1 VTRLAVIVPALNEV
15 GAIGSVV
22 AEIHAAVDAE
32 VIVVDNG
39 SSDGTA
45 DVARRAG
52 ARVID
57 CSERG
62 YGKACLK
69 GIAATAA
76 KEAVVFIDGD
86 GSMLAT
92 DIPALVAP
100 ILDDR
105 ADIVCGARQRTQG
118 MMPLHQ
124 AWGNRLS
131 TTLLRRLYGV
141 RLSDLGPF
149 RAVRRQTFDGLK
161 MRASKFAWPAEMLAR
176 ATRRGARIV
185 EVPVGYRPR
194 AAGHSKVGGTL
205 RGSIGAGLG
214 IIGALVWLRVAPE

>member
-1 VTRLAVIVPALNEV
+1 VTRLAVIVPARNEV
-15 GAIGSVV
+15 GAIGSVI

-92 DIPALVAP
+92 DIPALVVP

-105 ADIVCGARQRTQG
+105 ADIVCGARQRTRG

-149 RAVRRQTFDGLK
+149 RAVRRHTLDGLK

>member
-1 VTRLAVIVPALNEV
+1 VTCLAVIVPALNEV

-57 CSERG
+57 CYERG

-86 GSMLAT
+86 GSMAAT

-105 ADIVCGARQRTQG
+105 ADIVCGARQRTSG
-118 MMPLHQ
+118 TMPLHQ

-149 RAVRRQTFDGLK
+149 RAVRRQTLDGLK

>member
-105 ADIVCGARQRTQG
+105 ADIVCGARQRTRG

-149 RAVRRQTFDGLK
+149 RAVRRQTLDGLK